1 MGPRAS
7 KFRDHGEDLEI
18 TETSG
23 LCRLLAGLVAALL
36 VWRGS
41 AAPVV
46 SAGSLQAP
54 KRIISLVPAVTE
66 MLFAI
71 GAGNEVVGVS
81 SYDRFP
87 AEVAT
92 RPKVGALIDPDF
104 ERILSLKPDLV
115 VVYGSQTELI
125 ARLGRAQL
133 PLFNY
138 RHAGLGDVTSTIRE
152 LGTRIGRGAEADQV
166 AAAIE
171 RDIAAIRTRVAGRP
185 RPRTALVFGR
195 EPGSLRGVYVS
206 AGVGFMHDMLD
217 AAGGADVFAD
227 IARQSLQAT
236 TEVLLARAP
245 EVIIEAHA
253 SEGWTPERVARERLV
268 WNVLPSLPAV
278 RSGRIHILTDDRLS
292 IPGPRVADA
301 ASGLLADVLHP
312 KAAINITGAGPTPAP
327 RARAT
332 HRRGESSALLARGR
346 PTPAPRARAAH
357 AARGVR

>member
-1 MGPRAS
+1 M
-7 KFRDHGEDLEI
+7 
-18 TETSG
+18 
-23 LCRLLAGLVAALL
+23 
-36 VWRGS
+36 
-41 AAPVV
+41 V

-87 AEVAT
+87 PEVAT

-115 VVYGSQTELI
+115 VVYGSQAELI

-185 RPRTALVFGR
+185 KPRTVLVFGR
-195 EPGSLRGVYVS
+195 EPGSLRGIYVS
-206 AGVGFMHDMLD
+206 AGIGFMHDMLD

-253 SEGWTPERVARERLV
+253 SEGWTPERIARERLV

-301 ASGLLADVLHP
+301 IRLLADVLHP
-312 KAAINITGAGPTPAP
+312 KAAINITGAGPHP
-327 RARAT
+327 RASGPR
-332 HRRGESSALLARGR
+332 H
-346 PTPAPRARAAH
+346 TP
-357 AARGVR
+357 ARGVR

>member
-1 MGPRAS
+1 MSVACCHRRYA
-7 KFRDHGEDLEI
+7 
-18 TETSG
+18 
-23 LCRLLAGLVAALL
+23 AG
-36 VWRGS
+36 WRGS

-87 AEVAT
+87 PEVAT

-115 VVYGSQTELI
+115 VVYGSQAELI

-166 AAAIE
+166 AGRDRTGHRSDSHPRCGAAE
-171 RDIAAIRTRVAGRP
+171 AADGARVW
-185 RPRTALVFGR
+185 PRTGLA
-195 EPGSLRGVYVS
+195 PGHLRQRGYRV
-206 AGVGFMHDMLD
+206 H
-217 AAGGADVFAD
+217 
-227 IARQSLQAT
+227 AR
-236 TEVLLARAP
+236 
-245 EVIIEAHA
+245 HA
-253 SEGWTPERVARERLV
+253 
-268 WNVLPSLPAV
+268 
-278 RSGRIHILTDDRLS
+278 
-292 IPGPRVADA
+292 
-301 ASGLLADVLHP
+301 
-312 KAAINITGAGPTPAP
+312 
-327 RARAT
+327 
-332 HRRGESSALLARGR
+332 RRGGR
-346 PTPAPRARAAH
+346 RRCLC
-357 AARGVR
+357 